1 MALIM
6 DAKTIRDAG
15 AFFVGELERLDQ
27 TLHAPLATV
36 TWARDM
42 LLREDVAF
50 GDEMSS
56 FTNSSFAAAGGIA
69 SNGINWIGKDVTAVP
84 GIAVNIEKTSKPMRL
99 WGQELG
105 FSVQELAAAQR
116 VGRPI
121 DEQKFAGLK
130 LKHQMD
136 IDQMIYM
143 GDAAVNATGLC
154 NNPAVKTFTAAK
166 TWATATPAE
175 ILDSIN
181 ALLEAAWLESGYAIL
196 PDRLLLPP
204 TALAKL
210 TRPVTEAGSM
220 SILQYVREQCL
231 CNTVNGRLLE
241 VAPVKWLSGA
251 GASGK
256 DRMLAYTKDAQY
268 VRYPLVPLQ
277 HTPVEYRGLYQITTY
292 YAALGEVEFVYP
304 ETVAYCDGI

>member
-1 MALIM
+1 MPLIM

-36 TWARDM
+36 TWARDI

-99 WGQELG
+99 WGQEVG
-105 FSVQELAAAQR
+105 FTVQELAAAQR
-116 VGRPI
+116 VGRSI

-136 IDQMIYM
+136 IDQMVYM
-143 GDAAVNATGLC
+143 GDKAVNATGLC
-154 NNPAVKTFTAAK
+154 NNPAITARTAEK
-166 TWATATPAE
+166 TWAEAKPVE
-175 ILDSIN
+175 ILESIN
-181 ALLEAAWLESGYAIL
+181 KLLEDAWLASGFAVL
-196 PDRLLLPP
+196 PDRLLVPP
-204 TALAKL
+204 TALARL
-210 TRPVTEAGSM
+210 TQPITEAGSM

-231 CNTVNGRLLE
+231 CNVQNGRPLE
-241 VAPVKWLSGA
+241 IAAVKWLSGA

-256 DRMLAYTKDAQY
+256 NRMVAYTKDAQY
-268 VRYPLVPLQ
+268 VRYPMVPLQ
-277 HTPVEYRGLYQITTY
+277 HTPVEYRGLFQLTTY